1 MIKDHIFLFLQCA
14 YNTSPIHAGKMTR
27 TRELH
32 RQICRRIIIIQC
44 LWFLPIM
51 HKWWLASK
59 RREDIHPGWRG
70 ESVFMLKYMETI
82 KLHGS
87 LQRCLASYFCTL
99 MRNPMKQC
107 YIGHTWFHKKY
118 QLSCFAWLLFFLSL
132 YNSPQGLAILIY
144 YIFTASQALSRFTG
158 SRKGM
163 TSQNKPQQEH
173 FMKNVNIAF
182 QHTAGNLQ
190 LSINWMSLA

>member
-1 MIKDHIFLFLQCA
+1 MYWRILFQGPRLLSSRWA
-14 YNTSPIHAGKMTR
+14 PTPIMNHHYDDQRPPFPFPSVGPTIPVLSMLTKWPR

-44 LWFLPIM
+44 LWFLPVM

-59 RREDIHPGWRG
+59 RREDIHPGWSG

-99 MRNPMKQC
+99 MRNPTKQC

-118 QLSCFAWLLFFLSL
+118 QLSCFAWLLFF
-132 YNSPQGLAILIY
+132 PI
-144 YIFTASQALSRFTG
+144 T
-158 SRKGM
+158 
-163 TSQNKPQQEH
+163 
-173 FMKNVNIAF
+173 
-182 QHTAGNLQ
+182 LQ
-190 LSINWMSLA
+190 LPSRSCNPNLLYFYCLPGSEQVHWLKERDDQPK